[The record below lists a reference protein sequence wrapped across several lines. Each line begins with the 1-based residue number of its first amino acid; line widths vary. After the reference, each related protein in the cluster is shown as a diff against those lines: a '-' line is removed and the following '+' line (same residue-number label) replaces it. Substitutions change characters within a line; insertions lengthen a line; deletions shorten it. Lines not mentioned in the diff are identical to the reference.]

1 MIGTARLSGPFR
13 RVGAAGHRKAPF
25 VVVAALWELRFHV
38 TRILG
43 STDGTEV
50 GGCLRV
56 GVPSP
61 FSAVP

>member
-1 MIGTARLSGPFR
+1 M
-13 RVGAAGHRKAPF
+13 GAAGHRKAPF